1 MKLLIIDD
9 QEEVG
14 EIISEI
20 ASQMGW
26 DIATSHTADDV
37 VEAIIRDGVD
47 AIFIDYF
54 MPGKNGLEIVAELRD
69 RNFRKPVILFSGMVS
84 EIDQETAERLGV
96 FQVLEKPL
104 TLAVIRK
111 ALNDL
116 AQALKS
122 GA

>member
-20 ASQMGW
+20 AMQMGW
-26 DIATSHTADDV
+26 EIATSHTANDV
-37 VEAIIRDGVD
+37 VEAILRDCVD

-54 MPGKNGLEIVAELRD
+54 MPGKKGLEIVTELRD
-69 RNFRKPVILFSGMVS
+69 RNYRKPVILFSGMVS
-84 EIDQETAERLGV
+84 EIDQDHVERLGV
-96 FQVLEKPL
+96 FRVLEKPL

-111 ALNDL
+111 ALTDL
-116 AQALKS
+116 AQALGPS
-122 GA
+122 A